1 MSIRLHRDWIM
12 CDVYR
17 IVNDR
22 LIWVGRMSAADAM
35 ARVCRHRG
43 ETFLAI
49 IPF

>member
-1 MSIRLHRDWIM
+1 M

-22 LIWVGRMSAADAM
+22 VIWVGRMSVADAK
-35 ARVCRHRG
+35 ARVYRHQG
-43 ETFLAI
+43 ETFLAD

>member
-1 MSIRLHRDWIM
+1 M

-22 LIWVGRMSAADAM
+22 LLWVGRMCVADAM

-43 ETFLAI
+43 ETFLAV